1 MYRQLEL
8 ATLQGRLQQAKQD
21 LEAMQD
27 GDSDYEWVLSN
38 QREEV
43 KRLQDRLE
51 ASENPTKPLLE
62 LGNLQGAEG
71 NAFVVLGRAMQVA
84 KQNNMDWV
92 SIEADAKSGDYDH
105 LLAVMHNHFEVSSYE
120 S

>member
-8 ATLQGRLQQAKQD
+8 ATLQGRLQQATQD

-43 KRLQDRLE
+43 KRLHNQLE
-51 ASENPTKPLLE
+51 ALENPTKPLLE
-62 LGNLQGAEG
+62 LGNLRGAEG
-71 NAFVVLGRAMQVA
+71 NAFVILGRAMQVA
-84 KQNNMDWV
+84 KENSMDWV
-92 SIEADAKSGDYDH
+92 SIEADAKSGNYDH
-105 LLAVMHNHFEVSSYE
+105 LLDVMRKHFEVVAV
-120 S
+120 